1 MTDAAPHISVVLPA
15 HNEEGNVAPM
25 AARLNAI
32 LNPLGTFEIVFVDD
46 RSTDRTLDAIRTLAA
61 VDKRVRYVSFVRNFG
76 HQIALRAGLRH
87 ARGKAVILMDCDF
100 EHPPELIPELIA
112 RWREGAKVVVTQ
124 RNSPPQAASL
134 LKRATSQLYYRLF
147 KALSDI
153 PIEPGSADFLL
164 LDRSAVE
171 AVNSFDNHD
180 VFLRGLVRWIGLPL
194 ATVTYTQGTRSA
206 GESSYTLRR
215 MLDLAVVGI
224 ISHSIRPLRI
234 AIYFA
239 LLFAFTA
246 FLMFVYSIISFLWIG
261 HTVAGWTSIM
271 SAIATLGAG
280 QFLVLGI
287 IGEYVGRVLRETRR
301 WPLYMIAETEA
312 SPPQASSEAAP
323 SNIHRLPSA

>member
-1 MTDAAPHISVVLPA
+1 
-15 HNEEGNVAPM
+15 M

-32 LNPLGTFEIVFVDD
+32 LSTLGSYEIVFVDD
-46 RSTDRTLDAIRTLAA
+46 RSTDRTLDAVRALAA
-61 VDKRVRYVSFVRNFG
+61 ADKRVRYVSFVRNFG
-76 HQIALRAGLRH
+76 HQVALRAGLRH

-100 EHPPELIPELIA
+100 EHPPELIPELVA

-124 RNSPPQAASL
+124 RDSPPEAASF

-164 LDRSAVE
+164 LDRTAVE

-194 ATVTYTQGTRSA
+194 ATVTYTQGARSA

-239 LLFAFTA
+239 LLFAFVA

-287 IGEYVGRVLRETRR
+287 IGEYVGRVLRETRG
-301 WPLYMIAETEA
+301 WPLYLIAETET
-312 SPPQASSEAAP
+312 SRQQTDSEAAQ